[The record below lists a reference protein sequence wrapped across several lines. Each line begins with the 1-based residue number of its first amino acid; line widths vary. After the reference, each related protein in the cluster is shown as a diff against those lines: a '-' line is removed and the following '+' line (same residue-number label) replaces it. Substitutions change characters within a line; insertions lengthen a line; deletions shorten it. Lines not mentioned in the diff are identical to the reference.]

1 MGCCC
6 GTEVEEDPLSKEVI
20 EYIRDNLE
28 ANLVKQTTLNAELNN
43 LKKKFEDKKDATPDE
58 VVKEYS
64 DLLINLT
71 NTKTEKESN
80 DIRELLKNAMKLV
93 NNNYSS
99 FHAIIFEKLQG
110 LKDYSNIKELMDK
123 DQSLKDAI
131 KENSDLLIEVFKDL
145 AAQGITHISQLSFE
159 KFKEVCQKHGVKM
172 TDEQLKAYYN
182 LLKEKPKKGEDI
194 SEDIK
199 NKLKNNSSLKQSLE
213 KNKDALKKLI
223 RKINKDGID
232 VTKLSYDE
240 FKKLCKDCGVKLSD
254 SEMKELYDLIKQN
267 CPGLINYINNM
278 DKKEDDDD
286 DTLLRRAYKLNIL
299 ANIDLQ
305 ALPVAQK
312 LERNY

>member
-1 MGCCC
+1 MGCC
-6 GTEVEEDPLSKEVI
+6 GTKEEEDPLSQEVI
-20 EYIRDNLE
+20 DYLRDNLE

-80 DIRELLKNAMKLV
+80 DIRELLKNVMKLV

-110 LKDYSNIKELMDK
+110 LKDYSNIKELIDK

-145 AAQGITHISQLSFE
+145 EQQGITHISQLSFE

-199 NKLKNNSSLKQSLE
+199 NKLKNNSSLQQSLE

-223 RKINKDGID
+223 KKISQEGID

-240 FKKLCKDCGVKLSD
+240 FKKLCKDCGVKLTD
-254 SEMKELYDLIKQN
+254 SEMKELYDLINQN

-278 DKKEDDDD
+278 DKKEEDDN